1 MKIKLFDL
9 SINSKKIVE
18 NFLSKF
24 RKLLKNSDYI
34 LGKDV
39 KYLENK
45 LSSFVNRKHCIS
57 CSSGT
62 EALVLSL
69 RSLDIINKNDLV
81 ITTSFTWIS
90 SASAILLSGAT
101 PLFVD
106 VDPQTCNIDLKKLEK
121 LILAIKN
128 RDNRIHPLPK
138 KIFKIKDIKIKAM
151 ISVNLYGNM
160 CDYDQIQKICK
171 ENKIFLIEDAA
182 QSFGATYNNKK
193 SGSLG
198 DISCTSFFPTKPL
211 GGMGDGGAI
220 FCDNLQISKKILAL
234 RVHGEEKKNFHK
246 YLGTTGRLDTIQA
259 IAILEKFKTF
269 SKELKKRI
277 KIARIYNKKFN
288 FVNGI
293 KLPNFPKNSSSA
305 YALYTLI
312 CANEKHR
319 NDITKRL
326 VAKNIGFG
334 VYYKRPLHIQKVF
347 NKLGYKKKDFPNSI
361 FLSLRVLSIPLHAKI
376 TKREAKIVSDTI
388 IN

>member
-9 SINSKKIVE
+9 SINSKKKIE
-18 NFLSKF
+18 IFLLKF
-24 RKLLKNSDYI
+24 KKLLKNSDYI

-39 KYLENK
+39 RYLENK
-45 LSSFVNRKHCIS
+45 LSRFVNRKYCIS

-62 EALVLSL
+62 EALVLAL
-69 RSLDIINKNDLV
+69 RSLDIVNKNDLV
-81 ITTSFTWIS
+81 ITTAFTWIS

-106 VDPQTCNIDLKKLEK
+106 VDPQTCNIDLKKLK
-121 LILAIKN
+121 NLILAIKN
-128 RDNRIHPLPK
+128 RDDKLHPLPK
-138 KIFKIKDIKIKAM
+138 KIFDVKDIKIKAM

-220 FCDNLQISKKILAL
+220 FCNNLKINKKILAL
-234 RVHGEEKKNFHK
+234 RVHGEEKKNFHN
-246 YLGTTGRLDTIQA
+246 YLGTTGRMDTIQA
-259 IAILEKFKTF
+259 IIILEKFKTF

-277 KIARIYNKKFN
+277 KIAKIYNKKIN

-293 KLPNFPKNSSSA
+293 KVPRSPKNSSSA

-312 CANEKHR
+312 CSSYKHR
-319 NDITKRL
+319 NDIINRL
-326 VAKNIGFG
+326 VANNIGFG
-334 VYYKRPLHIQKVF
+334 IYYKRPLHIQKVF

-361 FLSLRVLSIPLHAKI
+361 FLSSRVLSIPLHSKI
-376 TKREAKIVSDTI
+376 TTKEAKIVCDVI